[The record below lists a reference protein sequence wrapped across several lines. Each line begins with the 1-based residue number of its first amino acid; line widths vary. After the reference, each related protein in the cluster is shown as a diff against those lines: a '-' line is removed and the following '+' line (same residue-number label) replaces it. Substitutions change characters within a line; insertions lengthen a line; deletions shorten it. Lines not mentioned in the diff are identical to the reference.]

1 MRAGSPIRSTSRC
14 MNDSRLPAE
23 ESSGSTPISVPS
35 ARFTRMIG
43 WTMRCRVSPWRFTSI
58 VTESTRNGMSS
69 LTISM
74 IVCVDCQPCSC
85 TPGLNTRTRAL
96 PGSRLRAKFQWE
108 STAP

>member
-1 MRAGSPIRSTSRC
+1 
-14 MNDSRLPAE
+14 MNDSRLPAG

-35 ARFTRMIG
+35 VRFTRIIG
-43 WTMRCRVSPWRFTSI
+43 WTIRWSVSPWRFTSI

-85 TPGLNTRTRAL
+85 TLGLKTRTRGL
-96 PGSRLRAKFQWE
+96 PASRLRAKFHCE
-108 STAP
+108 SAAP